1 MRGRASIA
9 LHTAKKF
16 FDLRMRNLDLSQ
28 FGDCLDLARVEL
40 AVSPC
45 SLFAK
50 KRCKLG
56 GSVGE
61 LVHSLNATWKSA
73 PC

>member
-9 LHTAKKF
+9 LHTAKEF
-16 FDLRMRNLDLSQ
+16 FDLRMWNLDLAQ
-28 FGDCLDLARVEL
+28 LGDGLDLARVEL
-40 AVSPC
+40 AVRPC
-45 SLFAK
+45 PLFAK

-61 LVHSLNATWKSA
+61 LVHCHS
-73 PC
+73 